1 MQVALYD
8 MQNRHFPQI
17 VQLSVLAP
25 AQFLSLVGLAFL
37 NRSFLKT
44 SVSSEQRNDGNGLV
58 ESNHFMPYG
67 KRCFIVLHSYY

>member
-25 AQFLSLVGLAFL
+25 AQFLSLVAFL

>member
-25 AQFLSLVGLAFL
+25 AQFTC
-37 NRSFLKT
+37 SFPK
-44 SVSSEQRNDGNGLV
+44 Q
-58 ESNHFMPYG
+58 
-67 KRCFIVLHSYY
+67 IVLKKPV